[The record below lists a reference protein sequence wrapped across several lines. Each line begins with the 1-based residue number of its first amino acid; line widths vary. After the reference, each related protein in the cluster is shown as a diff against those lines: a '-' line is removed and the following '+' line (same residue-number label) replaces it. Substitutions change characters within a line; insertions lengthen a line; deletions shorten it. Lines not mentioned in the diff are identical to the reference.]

1 MLFGFRRFL
10 TFLTLTSS
18 GLLFVGS
25 ITLVQSFVPISLGP
39 SFTLTNPLMGLPS
52 ASLSF
57 FTTLFSIAN
66 FLFTL
71 IAFGGLTYGS
81 YYFYTKVS
89 DKEQSKAS

>member
-18 GLLFVGS
+18 GLFFVGS
-25 ITLVQSFVPISLGP
+25 ITLVQSFAPISAAP
-39 SFTLTNPLMGLPS
+39 SYTLTNPLMGLPS

-57 FTTLFSIAN
+57 LTTLFSIIN

-71 IAFGGLTYGS
+71 IAFGGLTYGG
-81 YYFYTKVS
+81 YYFYTKAS
-89 DKEQSKAS
+89 EGGSK